1 MGFLPLGPSDHGLDN
16 QRREEGNIFPCQIL
30 TQRQRQRQ
38 TLIQSETS
46 PGKEKDRKRQR
57 QKKTKTER
65 EFQIERQSERQ
76 TRIQT
81 QRQTQRQRQT
91 QTQRQR
97 QGQWQRLVQSK
108 DHFFA
113 SGSVRADSG
122 PHNQKKDSQLPFVHF
137 FQFQIISFFHSQL
150 PGMKT
155 ERTSGRS
162 EEAGIT
168 SGF

>member
-16 QRREEGNIFPCQIL
+16 QRREEGNISPCQIL

-46 PGKEKDRKRQR
+46 PGKEKR

-76 TRIQT
+76 KRIQT

-97 QGQWQRLVQSK
+97 QGQGQRLVQSK
-108 DHFFA
+108 DHFFPSA
-113 SGSVRADSG
+113 LSELTMVRTIRINTPSSYLFIFSTF
-122 PHNQKKDSQLPFVHF
+122 KSYY
-137 FQFQIISFFHSQL
+137 FFHSQL

-155 ERTSGRS
+155 ERTPGRFKQT
-162 EEAGIT
+162 GIT